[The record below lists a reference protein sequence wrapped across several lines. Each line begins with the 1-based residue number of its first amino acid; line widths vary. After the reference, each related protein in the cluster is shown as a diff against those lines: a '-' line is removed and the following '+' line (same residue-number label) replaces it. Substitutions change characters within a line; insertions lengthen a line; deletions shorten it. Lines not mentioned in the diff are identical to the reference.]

1 MEITSSGVKGFLSS
15 LVHWIVAPTLIIY
28 GYYYGIEASVY
39 IVLFYMWIM
48 FILQFFVGGFLILML
63 GLVGDEIDLNEDTL
77 KDKKKIDAILKWNV
91 KLKSKFHAFKMT
103 ISTILY
109 FGLAILIAST
119 GAVWTAF
126 IFTLTFV
133 VFKYIFME
141 IVKHLYEMIVPQV
154 KAAAEKLQVD
164 EILDIV
170 GKGESKK

>member
-1 MEITSSGVKGFLSS
+1 MEVTSNDVKAFFTSIFS
-15 LVHWIVAPTLIIY
+15 WVVIPALVVY
-28 GYYYGIEASVY
+28 GYYYGNEASQY
-39 IVLFYMWIM
+39 IVIFYMWMI
-48 FILQFFVGGFLILML
+48 FVLQFFVGGFLILML